1 MMSHPHPDHRIRK
14 THRGIVLFVFLL
26 FSFGCVSSATKSSS
40 NISPAKVSSPPEKK
54 ISLPIFE
61 FSIPQNEWEKNYL
74 GVSGSGN
81 CKITQIN
88 TSVLIIEVFSM
99 YCPHCQRSAP
109 FVNDL
114 FQTIQ
119 GRRDLKE
126 QIKMIG
132 IGVGNSPYEVDL
144 FKNKYGI
151 PFPLFPD
158 QDGSISTMLG
168 VSGTPTFIGAKIN
181 RDGTTERFYFT
192 SGELTD
198 AAIFLS
204 ELLNLSG
211 MNLPAASCGV
221 SQKLYKVHRHSP
233 T

>member
-1 MMSHPHPDHRIRK
+1 MSRPHPGHRIRK
-14 THRGIVLFVFLL
+14 APRGIVLFILILL
-26 FSFGCVSSATKSSS
+26 FSFGCVSSETKSSS
-40 NISPAKVSSPPEKK
+40 IIAPTKPSPPKTT
-54 ISLPIFE
+54 LPAFE
-61 FSIPQNEWEKNYL
+61 FPVPQNAWEKNYL

-81 CKITQIN
+81 CKVTQIN
-88 TSVLIIEVFSM
+88 TPVLIIEIFNM

-119 GRRDLKE
+119 GRTDLK
-126 QIKMIG
+126 QKIKIIG

-158 QDGSISTMLG
+158 QDSSISKTLG
-168 VSGTPTFIGAKIN
+168 ASSTPTFIGAKIN
-181 RDGTTERFYFT
+181 RDGTAEQFYFK

-198 AAIFLS
+198 TANFLS
-204 ELLNLSG
+204 EILNLSG
-211 MNLPAASCGV
+211 LK
-221 SQKLYKVHRHSP
+221 QEDKQ
-233 T
+233 